1 MAKLVLAAPISGWV
15 VPLDE
20 VPDAAF
26 AERMVG
32 DGAALDPT
40 DSILRA
46 PCDGVVTAIA
56 AANHAVTLRAHS
68 GAEILLHVGIDTVGL
83 NGEGFTRR
91 VEQGAT
97 VRCGDP
103 LLELDLDRLARGAK
117 SLVTPVVVLDA
128 ARFPVTLPGKDR
140 LIRAGEPFLEIGDL
154 QSPRDEEPAAAAD
167 PDAADVVVVH
177 LPHGFHARPAARIA
191 GLSRQFT
198 SRVVLSAHG
207 RSAHA
212 GSTVALMALGVG
224 AGDRVELRAFGAD
237 ADAAVR
243 ALVDGI
249 ASGFGQSQ
257 EHRKAPGA
265 ACCRDGE
272 ASACAAAPEGEARG
286 SVASRGLA
294 IGVAWQLAEQVFAFP
309 EAGAGVAVETARLE
323 EARSSARER
332 LLQLSA
338 TAGDD
343 TADVLSAQGAFLD
356 DPELLAAAGKAIADG
371 SSAAHAW
378 RSAIRGARKLLEAT
392 GNSRLAERAADLRDV
407 EAQVLQVLAGP
418 AGATPDPL
426 PEAAIVLAGELL
438 PSQLARLDLSKVA
451 GFCTAAGGPTSHVA
465 LLAASL
471 GIPAMVGAGPFVLKV
486 ASGTPVL
493 LDAEAGRLLVY
504 PDEEE
509 LSRARGALAAGR
521 VRRAHLLERARED
534 GCTADGRRIRAF
546 ANLASIADAVKATES
561 GAEGCGL
568 LRTEFLFQD
577 RTAAPSIAEQAAAF
591 QSIADALAPRPLVI
605 RLLDAGGDKALPYLP
620 LPAEANPLLGLRG
633 LRALFRFPELLRDQL
648 AAILEVESASECR
661 ILLPM
666 ITEAGEIGR
675 VRTIVEELAGG
686 SGKTAAIGAMI
697 ETPAA
702 VALARSIARAADFLS
717 IGTND
722 LAQYTLAMDRT
733 HPGLAGAFDYFHP
746 AVLHQVAAVCE
757 AGEAAG
763 REVSVCGAL
772 ASEPAAVPV
781 LIGLGV
787 QTLSAVPA
795 IIPELKHRIR
805 SLSFAACRDLARD
818 ALAQEDA
825 GALRRLVD
833 EFAATVQEQ

>member
-1 MAKLVLAAPISGWV
+1 MKLVLAAPISGWV
-15 VPLDE
+15 VPLDD

-26 AERMVG
+26 AGRMVG
-32 DGAALDPT
+32 DGAAIDPT
-40 DSILRA
+40 DSVLRA

-56 AANHAVTLRAHS
+56 AAGHAVTLRAES

-83 NGEGFTRR
+83 QGQGFTRR
-91 VEQGAT
+91 VEQGAG
-97 VRCGDP
+97 VRRGDP

-140 LIRAGEPFLEIGDL
+140 LIRAGEPFLEVGGAPRL
-154 QSPRDEEPAAAAD
+154 RDEESATPAE
-167 PDAADVVVVH
+167 PDAATDVIVH
-177 LPHGFHARPAARIA
+177 LPHGFHARPAAQIA
-191 GLSRQFT
+191 RLSRQFT
-198 SRVVLSAHG
+198 ARVVLSAHG
-207 RSAHA
+207 REASA

-224 AGDRVELRAFGAD
+224 AGERVELRAFGAD
-237 ADAAVR
+237 AEAAVR
-243 ALVDGI
+243 TLADGI
-249 ASGFGQSQ
+249 ASGFGEPQA
-257 EHRKAPGA
+257 HRKVPASA
-265 ACCRDGE
+265 ACGRDRD
-272 ASACAAAPEGEARG
+272 ASPRAAPPAGSARG
-286 SVASRGLA
+286 TVASRGLA
-294 IGVAWQLAEQVFAFP
+294 IGVAWQLAEQEFAFP
-309 EAGAGVAVETARLE
+309 EAGGGVAIERTRLDDARGY
-323 EARSSARER
+323 ARER
-332 LLQLSA
+332 LRQLAA

-343 TADVLSAQGAFLD
+343 TGDVLSAQGAFLD
-356 DPELLAAAGKAIADG
+356 DPELLEVADRAIRDGK
-371 SSAAHAW
+371 SAAHAW
-378 RSAIRGARKLLEAT
+378 HSAIRGARELLEGT
-392 GNSRLAERAADLRDV
+392 GDSRLAERAADLRDV
-407 EAQVLQVLAGP
+407 EAQVLQALAGE
-418 AGATPDPL
+418 AGAVPDPL

-438 PSQLARLDLSKVA
+438 PSQLARLDLSQVA

-471 GIPAMVGAGPFVLKV
+471 GIPAVVGAGTAVLEV
-486 ASGTPVL
+486 TSGTPVL
-493 LDAEAGRLLVY
+493 LDADTGRLLVD
-504 PDEEE
+504 PDEEA
-509 LSRARGALAAGR
+509 LSRARGRIKA
-521 VRRAHLLERARED
+521 RRARRAQLAERARED
-534 GCTADGRRIRAF
+534 GCTADGRRIRVF
-546 ANLASIADAVKATES
+546 ANLASVADAGQAIEA

-577 RTAAPSIAEQAAAF
+577 RTAAPPVDEQAAVF
-591 QSIADALAPRPLVI
+591 QAIADALAPRPLVI

-648 AAILEVESASECR
+648 AAILQVESAAECR

-666 ITEAGEIGR
+666 ITEAGEVGR
-675 VRTIVEELAGG
+675 VRALLDELGG
-686 SGKTAAIGAMI
+686 RGRPVAVGAMI

-702 VALARSIARAADFLS
+702 AALARSIARTADFLS

-722 LAQYTLAMDRT
+722 LAQYTLAMDRA
-733 HPGLAGAFDYFHP
+733 HPELAGAFDFFHP

-757 AGEAAG
+757 AAAAAG
-763 REVSVCGAL
+763 RDVSVCGAL
-772 ASEPAAVPV
+772 ASEPAAAPV

-795 IIPELKHRIR
+795 MIPELKDRIR

-833 EFAATVQEQ
+833 GFAAPVAKP

>member
-1 MAKLVLAAPISGWV
+1 MPKLVLAAPISGWV
-15 VPLDE
+15 VPLDD

-32 DGAALDPT
+32 DGAAIDPT

-56 AANHAVTLRAHS
+56 AASHAVTLRAVS
-68 GAEILLHVGIDTVGL
+68 GAEVLLHVGIDTVGL

-91 VEQGAT
+91 VEEGAT
-97 VRCGDP
+97 VRRGDP

-117 SLVTPVVVLDA
+117 SLVTPVVVMDA
-128 ARFPVTLPGKDR
+128 ARFTVTLPGQDC
-140 LIRAGEPFLEIGDL
+140 LIRAGEPFLEIGDV
-154 QSPRDEEPAAAAD
+154 QPSREEEPASTAEPDAAAD
-167 PDAADVVVVH
+167 VVVH

-207 RSAHA
+207 REAHA
-212 GSTVALMALGVG
+212 GSTVALMGLGVG

-237 ADAAVR
+237 AEAAVR

-249 ASGFGQSQ
+249 ASCFGDAQ
-257 EHRKAPGA
+257 ELEKVPASA
-265 ACCRDGE
+265 ACCRDGK
-272 ASACAAAPEGEARG
+272 ASPCAAVPEGEARG
-286 SVASRGLA
+286 TAASRGLA
-294 IGVAWQLAEQVFAFP
+294 IGVAWQLAEQEFAFA
-309 EAGAGVAVETARLE
+309 EAGTGVAVETARLE
-323 EARSSARER
+323 EARSSARKR
-332 LLQLSA
+332 LLRLTTA
-338 TAGDD
+338 AGDD
-343 TADVLSAQGAFLD
+343 TGDILSAQGAFLD
-356 DPELLAAAGKAIADG
+356 DPELLAAADNAIRDGK
-371 SSAAHAW
+371 SAAQAW
-378 RSAIRGARKLLEAT
+378 RTAIHGGRKMLEAT
-392 GNSRLAERAADLRDV
+392 GDARLAERAADLRDV
-407 EAQVLQVLAGP
+407 ELQVLQALAEP

-426 PEAAIVLAGELL
+426 PESAIVLARELL

-471 GIPAMVGAGPFVLKV
+471 GIPAVVGAGAAVLDV
-486 ASGTPVL
+486 PGGAPVL
-493 LDAEAGRLLVY
+493 LDADDGRLVVD
-504 PDEEE
+504 PGEEE
-509 LSRARGALAAGR
+509 LSRARGRIEA
-521 VRRAHLLERARED
+521 RRARREHLAERARED
-534 GCTADGRRIRAF
+534 GCTADGRRIRVF
-546 ANLASIADAVKATES
+546 ANLASIADAVKAIES

-577 RTAAPSIAEQAAAF
+577 RTVAPSVTEQAAAF
-591 QSIADALAPRPLVI
+591 RAIADALAPRPLVI

-620 LPAEANPLLGLRG
+620 LPTEANPLLGLRG
-633 LRALFRFPELLRDQL
+633 LRALFRFPGLLRDQL
-648 AAILEVESASECR
+648 TAILQVESASECR

-666 ITEAGEIGR
+666 VTEAGEIGR
-675 VRTIVEELAGG
+675 VRAIVEELAGR
-686 SGKTAAIGAMI
+686 SGKKVAVGAMI

-733 HPGLAGAFDYFHP
+733 HPDLAGAFDYFHP
-746 AVLHQVAAVCE
+746 AVLYQVAAVCE
-757 AGEAAG
+757 AAAENG
-763 REVSVCGAL
+763 RGVSVCGAL
-772 ASEPAAVPV
+772 ASEPAAAPV

-795 IIPELKHRIR
+795 TIPELKHRIR

-833 EFAATVQEQ
+833 DFAGTRQ